1 MKTTIFAL
9 AAIGVAAALTL
20 PAGEV
25 SPEPAGPGWK
35 LVWSDEFDIDGAPNP
50 ANWRYEYQG
59 FLRNKE
65 EQWYTNSPENI

>member
-50 ANWRYEYQG
+50 ANWR
-59 FLRNKE
+59 
-65 EQWYTNSPENI
+65 